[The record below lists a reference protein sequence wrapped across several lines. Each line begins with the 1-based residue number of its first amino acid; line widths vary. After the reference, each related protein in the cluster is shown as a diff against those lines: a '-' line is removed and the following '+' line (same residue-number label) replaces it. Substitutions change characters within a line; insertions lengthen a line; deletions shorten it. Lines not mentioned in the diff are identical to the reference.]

1 MQDYPI
7 QAQTKPATPI
17 LLAGITPQAK
27 RYLEQLGCTV
37 VEQSGQVTITYPE
50 GTTSTEI
57 YPCTAY
63 ERYRIELPD
72 GTVLQEAR
80 PCLEQ
85 WENCLYLPADAYT
98 SV

>member
-7 QAQTKPATPI
+7 QAQAKPAIPI
-17 LLAGITPQAK
+17 ILPGINPEAK
-27 RYLEQLGCTV
+27 HYLEQLGCTV
-37 VEQSGQVTITYPE
+37 LEEPGQVTITYPE

-57 YPCTAY
+57 YPRTVY
-63 ERYRIELPD
+63 ERYRIQLPD
-72 GTVLQEAR
+72 GTVLREAR

-98 SV
+98 SI